1 MDEAPVD
8 EVREGAV
15 AQVVAQARQ
24 VHAELVRV
32 RDGQLRLALPQLP
45 HEAAREVRHAERV
58 LEAFA
63 RRACEDVINTA
74 QLAQVSEPLE
84 LRRVHD
90 QYCRGVQLDV
100 VMDGVLDDLH
110 GGSIVVSREFR
121 READDRQ

>member
-1 MDEAPVD
+1 MYLRHDSQHNLKHIELDLVL
-8 EVREGAV
+8 RKV
-15 AQVVAQARQ
+15 A
-24 VHAELVRV
+24 
-32 RDGQLRLALPQLP
+32 D
-45 HEAAREVRHAERV
+45 AERV

-110 GGSIVVSREFR
+110 GGSIVVSRE
-121 READDRQ
+121 ADDRQ